1 GPSAG
6 GAGPGARHRGARD
19 RQRPRR
25 HLPARAEPRRP
36 PPPPPPGRRR
46 PRRRPQPRRLLRDQ
60 PRHARHLADPDA
72 AGRRAAPPLG
82 RARPD
87 PCPDL
92 VRSTAMTDHALPDD
106 FGRLVVTT
114 LRETLEAA
122 APALGDL
129 DRRAGDGD
137 FGDNVRTAMKNL
149 GRELEAGEPADY
161 RGWVTAMSRA
171 WLGVGGTS
179 GPLFGM
185 FYRDL
190 AKAAGDGEVPDL
202 AALAEA
208 LAAGHAVIQK
218 YGEAEVGDRTMVDA
232 LAPAVDSLQQAGS
245 AGAAEALAAAEQAAV
260 DAARSTAELTARRG
274 RASYVGDSAK
284 G

>member
-1 GPSAG
+1 
-6 GAGPGARHRGARD
+6 
-19 RQRPRR
+19 
-25 HLPARAEPRRP
+25 
-36 PPPPPPGRRR
+36 
-46 PRRRPQPRRLLRDQ
+46 
-60 PRHARHLADPDA
+60 
-72 AGRRAAPPLG
+72 
-82 RARPD
+82 
-87 PCPDL
+87 
-92 VRSTAMTDHALPDD
+92 MTDHALPDD

-137 FGDNVRTAMKNL
+137 FGDNVRLAMKNL
-149 GRELEAGEPADY
+149 GRELEGGEPADY

-208 LAAGHAVIQK
+208 LAAGQAVIQK

-232 LAPAVDSLQQAGS
+232 LAPAVAALREAAGS
-245 AGAAEALAAAEQAAV
+245 GADAAHALGAAEKAAI
-260 DAARSTAELTARRG
+260 DAAKGTAELTARRG

-284 G
+284 GVMDPGACAMALVIGALRAAVGADGGEVRADWIG

>member
-1 GPSAG
+1 
-6 GAGPGARHRGARD
+6 
-19 RQRPRR
+19 
-25 HLPARAEPRRP
+25 
-36 PPPPPPGRRR
+36 
-46 PRRRPQPRRLLRDQ
+46 
-60 PRHARHLADPDA
+60 
-72 AGRRAAPPLG
+72 
-82 RARPD
+82 
-87 PCPDL
+87 
-92 VRSTAMTDHALPDD
+92 MTDHALPDD
-106 FGRLVVTT
+106 FGRRVVTT
-114 LRETLEAA
+114 LRETLEEA

-149 GRELEAGEPADY
+149 GRELEGGEPADY

-208 LAAGHAVIQK
+208 LEAGQAVIQK

-232 LAPAVDSLQQAGS
+232 LAPAVTALREAAGS
-245 AGAAEALAAAEQAAV
+245 GADAAHALGAAEKAAI
-260 DAARSTAELTARRG
+260 DAAKGTAELTARRG

-284 G
+284 GVMDPGACAMALVIGALRAAVGADGGEVRADWIG

>member
-1 GPSAG
+1 
-6 GAGPGARHRGARD
+6 
-19 RQRPRR
+19 
-25 HLPARAEPRRP
+25 
-36 PPPPPPGRRR
+36 
-46 PRRRPQPRRLLRDQ
+46 
-60 PRHARHLADPDA
+60 
-72 AGRRAAPPLG
+72 
-82 RARPD
+82 
-87 PCPDL
+87 
-92 VRSTAMTDHALPDD
+92 MTDHALPDD

-114 LRETLEAA
+114 LRESLEGA

-149 GRELEAGEPADY
+149 GRELEGGEPADY

-208 LAAGHAVIQK
+208 LEAGQAVIQK

-232 LAPAVDSLQQAGS
+232 LAPAVTALREAAGS
-245 AGAAEALAAAEQAAV
+245 GADAVHALGAAEKAAI
-260 DAARSTAELTARRG
+260 DAAKGTAELTARRG

-284 G
+284 GVMDPGACAMALVIGALRAAVGADGGEVRADWIG

>member
-1 GPSAG
+1 
-6 GAGPGARHRGARD
+6 
-19 RQRPRR
+19 
-25 HLPARAEPRRP
+25 
-36 PPPPPPGRRR
+36 
-46 PRRRPQPRRLLRDQ
+46 
-60 PRHARHLADPDA
+60 
-72 AGRRAAPPLG
+72 
-82 RARPD
+82 
-87 PCPDL
+87 
-92 VRSTAMTDHALPDD
+92 MTDHALPDD

-114 LRETLEAA
+114 LRDTLEGA

-149 GRELEAGEPADY
+149 GRELEGGEPADY

-190 AKAAGDGEVPDL
+190 ARAAGDGEVPDL

-208 LAAGHAVIQK
+208 LAAGQAVVQK

-232 LAPAVDSLQQAGS
+232 LAPAVAALREAAGS
-245 AGAAEALAAAEQAAV
+245 GADAVHALGAAEKAAI
-260 DAARSTAELTARRG
+260 DAAKGTAELTARRG

-284 G
+284 GVMDPGACAMALVIGALRAAVGADGGEVRADWIG

>member
-1 GPSAG
+1 
-6 GAGPGARHRGARD
+6 
-19 RQRPRR
+19 
-25 HLPARAEPRRP
+25 
-36 PPPPPPGRRR
+36 
-46 PRRRPQPRRLLRDQ
+46 
-60 PRHARHLADPDA
+60 
-72 AGRRAAPPLG
+72 
-82 RARPD
+82 
-87 PCPDL
+87 
-92 VRSTAMTDHALPDD
+92 MTDHALPDD

-114 LRETLEAA
+114 LRESLEGA

-149 GRELEAGEPADY
+149 ARELEGEAPEDY
-161 RGWVTAMSRA
+161 RGRVTAMSRA

-190 AKAAGDGEVPDL
+190 ARAAGDGEVPDL

-208 LAAGHAVIQK
+208 LAAGQAVIQK

-232 LAPAVDSLQQAGS
+232 LAPAVTALREAAGS
-245 AGAAEALAAAEQAAV
+245 GADAVHALGAAEKAAI
-260 DAARSTAELTARRG
+260 DAAKGTAELTARRG

-284 G
+284 GVMDPGACAMALVIGALRAAVGADGGEVRADWIG

>member
-1 GPSAG
+1 
-6 GAGPGARHRGARD
+6 
-19 RQRPRR
+19 
-25 HLPARAEPRRP
+25 
-36 PPPPPPGRRR
+36 
-46 PRRRPQPRRLLRDQ
+46 
-60 PRHARHLADPDA
+60 
-72 AGRRAAPPLG
+72 
-82 RARPD
+82 
-87 PCPDL
+87 
-92 VRSTAMTDHALPDD
+92 MTDHALPDD

-114 LRETLEAA
+114 LRDTFEDA

-149 GRELEAGEPADY
+149 GRELEGGEPADY

-202 AALAEA
+202 AALADALEA
-208 LAAGHAVIQK
+208 GQAVVQK

-232 LAPAVDSLQQAGS
+232 LAPAVAALREAAGS
-245 AGAAEALAAAEQAAV
+245 GADAAHALGAAEKAAI
-260 DAARSTAELTARRG
+260 DAAKGTAELTARRG
-274 RASYVGDSAK
+274 RASYVGESAK
-284 G
+284 GVMDPGACAMALVIGALRAAVGADGGEIRADWIG

>member
-1 GPSAG
+1 
-6 GAGPGARHRGARD
+6 
-19 RQRPRR
+19 
-25 HLPARAEPRRP
+25 
-36 PPPPPPGRRR
+36 
-46 PRRRPQPRRLLRDQ
+46 
-60 PRHARHLADPDA
+60 
-72 AGRRAAPPLG
+72 
-82 RARPD
+82 
-87 PCPDL
+87 
-92 VRSTAMTDHALPDD
+92 MTDHALPDD

-114 LRETLEAA
+114 LRESLEGA

-137 FGDNVRTAMKNL
+137 FGDNVRLAMKNL
-149 GRELEAGEPADY
+149 GRELEGGEPADF

-208 LAAGHAVIQK
+208 LEAGQAVIQK

-232 LAPAVDSLQQAGS
+232 LAPAVAALREAAGS
-245 AGAAEALAAAEQAAV
+245 GADAAHALGAAEKAAI
-260 DAARSTAELTARRG
+260 DAAKGTAELTARRG

-284 G
+284 GVMDPGACAMALVIGALRAAVGADGGEVRADWIG

>member
-1 GPSAG
+1 
-6 GAGPGARHRGARD
+6 
-19 RQRPRR
+19 
-25 HLPARAEPRRP
+25 
-36 PPPPPPGRRR
+36 
-46 PRRRPQPRRLLRDQ
+46 
-60 PRHARHLADPDA
+60 
-72 AGRRAAPPLG
+72 
-82 RARPD
+82 
-87 PCPDL
+87 
-92 VRSTAMTDHALPDD
+92 MTDHALPDD

-114 LRETLEAA
+114 LRESLEGA

-137 FGDNVRTAMKNL
+137 FGDNVRLAMKNL
-149 GRELEAGEPADY
+149 GRELEGGEPADY

-190 AKAAGDGEVPDL
+190 ARAAGDGEVPDL

-208 LAAGHAVIQK
+208 LAAGQAVIQK

-232 LAPAVDSLQQAGS
+232 LAPAVTALREAAGS
-245 AGAAEALAAAEQAAV
+245 GADAVHALGAAEKAAI
-260 DAARSTAELTARRG
+260 DAAKGTAELTARRG

-284 G
+284 GVMDPGACAMALVIGALRAAVGADGGEVRADWIG

>member
-1 GPSAG
+1 
-6 GAGPGARHRGARD
+6 
-19 RQRPRR
+19 
-25 HLPARAEPRRP
+25 
-36 PPPPPPGRRR
+36 
-46 PRRRPQPRRLLRDQ
+46 
-60 PRHARHLADPDA
+60 
-72 AGRRAAPPLG
+72 
-82 RARPD
+82 
-87 PCPDL
+87 
-92 VRSTAMTDHALPDD
+92 MTDHALPDD

-114 LRETLEAA
+114 LRETLEGA

-208 LAAGHAVIQK
+208 LEAGQAVIQK

-232 LAPAVDSLQQAGS
+232 LAPAVAALREAAGS
-245 AGAAEALAAAEQAAV
+245 GA
-260 DAARSTAELTARRG
+260 DAAHALGTAEKAAIDAATGTAELTARRG

-284 G
+284 GVMDPGACAMALVIGALRAAVGADGGEVRADWIG

>member
-1 GPSAG
+1 
-6 GAGPGARHRGARD
+6 
-19 RQRPRR
+19 
-25 HLPARAEPRRP
+25 
-36 PPPPPPGRRR
+36 
-46 PRRRPQPRRLLRDQ
+46 
-60 PRHARHLADPDA
+60 
-72 AGRRAAPPLG
+72 
-82 RARPD
+82 
-87 PCPDL
+87 
-92 VRSTAMTDHALPDD
+92 MTDHALPDD

-114 LRETLEAA
+114 LRETLEDA

-149 GRELEAGEPADY
+149 GRELEGGEPADY

-208 LAAGHAVIQK
+208 LEAGQAVIQK

-232 LAPAVDSLQQAGS
+232 LAPAVAALREAAGS
-245 AGAAEALAAAEQAAV
+245 GADAAHALGAAEKAAI
-260 DAARSTAELTARRG
+260 DAAKGTAELTARRG

-284 G
+284 GVMDPGACAMALVVGALRAAVGADGGEVRADWIG

>member
-1 GPSAG
+1 
-6 GAGPGARHRGARD
+6 
-19 RQRPRR
+19 
-25 HLPARAEPRRP
+25 
-36 PPPPPPGRRR
+36 
-46 PRRRPQPRRLLRDQ
+46 
-60 PRHARHLADPDA
+60 
-72 AGRRAAPPLG
+72 
-82 RARPD
+82 
-87 PCPDL
+87 
-92 VRSTAMTDHALPDD
+92 MTDYALPDD

-114 LRETLEAA
+114 LRESLEGA

-137 FGDNVRTAMKNL
+137 FGDNVRVAMKNL
-149 GRELEAGEPADY
+149 GRELEGGEPADY

-190 AKAAGDGEVPDL
+190 ARAAGDGEVPDL

-208 LAAGHAVIQK
+208 LAAGQAVVQK

-232 LAPAVDSLQQAGS
+232 LAPAVTALREAAGS
-245 AGAAEALAAAEQAAV
+245 GADAVHALGAAEKAAI
-260 DAARSTAELTARRG
+260 DAAKGTAELTARRG

-284 G
+284 GVMDPGACAMALVVGALRAAVGADGGEVRADWIG

>member
-1 GPSAG
+1 
-6 GAGPGARHRGARD
+6 
-19 RQRPRR
+19 
-25 HLPARAEPRRP
+25 
-36 PPPPPPGRRR
+36 
-46 PRRRPQPRRLLRDQ
+46 
-60 PRHARHLADPDA
+60 
-72 AGRRAAPPLG
+72 
-82 RARPD
+82 
-87 PCPDL
+87 
-92 VRSTAMTDHALPDD
+92 MTDHALPDD

-114 LRETLEAA
+114 LRETLQGA

-149 GRELEAGEPADY
+149 GRELEGGEPADY

-185 FYRDL
+185 FSRDL
-190 AKAAGDGEVPDL
+190 ARAAGDGEVPDL

-208 LAAGHAVIQK
+208 LAAGQAVVQK

-232 LAPAVDSLQQAGS
+232 LAPAVTALREAAGS
-245 AGAAEALAAAEQAAV
+245 GADAVHALGAAEKAAI
-260 DAARSTAELTARRG
+260 DAAKGTAELTARRG

-284 G
+284 GVMDPGACAVALVIGALRAAVGADGGEVRADWIG

>member
-1 GPSAG
+1 
-6 GAGPGARHRGARD
+6 
-19 RQRPRR
+19 
-25 HLPARAEPRRP
+25 
-36 PPPPPPGRRR
+36 
-46 PRRRPQPRRLLRDQ
+46 
-60 PRHARHLADPDA
+60 
-72 AGRRAAPPLG
+72 
-82 RARPD
+82 
-87 PCPDL
+87 
-92 VRSTAMTDHALPDD
+92 MTDHALPDD

-114 LRETLEAA
+114 LRESLEGA

-190 AKAAGDGEVPDL
+190 ARAAADGEVPDL

-208 LAAGHAVIQK
+208 LAAGQAVVQK

-232 LAPAVDSLQQAGS
+232 LAPAVTALREAAGS
-245 AGAAEALAAAEQAAV
+245 GADAVHALGAAEKAAI
-260 DAARSTAELTARRG
+260 DAAKGTAELTARRG

-284 G
+284 GVMDPGACAMALVIGALRAAVGADGGEVRADWIG

>member
-1 GPSAG
+1 
-6 GAGPGARHRGARD
+6 
-19 RQRPRR
+19 
-25 HLPARAEPRRP
+25 
-36 PPPPPPGRRR
+36 
-46 PRRRPQPRRLLRDQ
+46 
-60 PRHARHLADPDA
+60 
-72 AGRRAAPPLG
+72 
-82 RARPD
+82 
-87 PCPDL
+87 
-92 VRSTAMTDHALPDD
+92 MTDHALPDD

-190 AKAAGDGEVPDL
+190 ARAAGDGEVPDL

-208 LAAGHAVIQK
+208 LEAGQAVIQK

-232 LAPAVDSLQQAGS
+232 LAPAVAALREAAGS
-245 AGAAEALAAAEQAAV
+245 GADAVHALGAAEKAAI
-260 DAARSTAELTARRG
+260 DAAKGTAELTARRG

-284 G
+284 GVMDPGACAMALVVGALRAAVGADGGEVRADWIG

>member
-1 GPSAG
+1 
-6 GAGPGARHRGARD
+6 
-19 RQRPRR
+19 
-25 HLPARAEPRRP
+25 
-36 PPPPPPGRRR
+36 
-46 PRRRPQPRRLLRDQ
+46 
-60 PRHARHLADPDA
+60 
-72 AGRRAAPPLG
+72 
-82 RARPD
+82 
-87 PCPDL
+87 
-92 VRSTAMTDHALPDD
+92 MTDYALPDD

-114 LRETLEAA
+114 LRESLEGA

-137 FGDNVRTAMKNL
+137 FGDNVRVAMKNL
-149 GRELEAGEPADY
+149 GRELEGGEPADY

-190 AKAAGDGEVPDL
+190 ARAAGDGEVPDL

-208 LAAGHAVIQK
+208 LEAGQAVVQK

-232 LAPAVDSLQQAGS
+232 LAPAVTALREAAGS
-245 AGAAEALAAAEQAAV
+245 GADAVHALGAAEKAAI
-260 DAARSTAELTARRG
+260 DAAKGTAELTARRG

-284 G
+284 GVMDPGACAMALVIGALRAAVGADGGEVRADWIE

>member
-1 GPSAG
+1 
-6 GAGPGARHRGARD
+6 
-19 RQRPRR
+19 
-25 HLPARAEPRRP
+25 
-36 PPPPPPGRRR
+36 
-46 PRRRPQPRRLLRDQ
+46 
-60 PRHARHLADPDA
+60 
-72 AGRRAAPPLG
+72 
-82 RARPD
+82 
-87 PCPDL
+87 
-92 VRSTAMTDHALPDD
+92 MTDHALPDD

-114 LRETLEAA
+114 LRETLEDA

-137 FGDNVRTAMKNL
+137 FGDNVRLAMKNL
-149 GRELEAGEPADY
+149 GRELEGGEPADY

-208 LAAGHAVIQK
+208 LEAGQAVIQK

-232 LAPAVDSLQQAGS
+232 LAPAVAALREAAGS
-245 AGAAEALAAAEQAAV
+245 GADAAHALGAAEKAAI
-260 DAARSTAELTARRG
+260 DAAKGTAELTARRG

-284 G
+284 GVMDPGACAMALVVGALRAAVGADGGEVRADWIG

>member
-1 GPSAG
+1 
-6 GAGPGARHRGARD
+6 
-19 RQRPRR
+19 
-25 HLPARAEPRRP
+25 
-36 PPPPPPGRRR
+36 
-46 PRRRPQPRRLLRDQ
+46 
-60 PRHARHLADPDA
+60 
-72 AGRRAAPPLG
+72 
-82 RARPD
+82 
-87 PCPDL
+87 
-92 VRSTAMTDHALPDD
+92 MTDHALPDD

-114 LRETLEAA
+114 LRESLEGA

-137 FGDNVRTAMKNL
+137 FGDNVRLAMKNL
-149 GRELEAGEPADY
+149 GRELEGGEPADY

-190 AKAAGDGEVPDL
+190 AEAAGDGEVPDL

-208 LAAGHAVIQK
+208 LAAGQAVIQK

-232 LAPAVDSLQQAGS
+232 LAPAVTALREAAGS
-245 AGAAEALAAAEQAAV
+245 GADAVHALGAAEKAAI
-260 DAARSTAELTARRG
+260 DAAKGTAELTARRG

-284 G
+284 GVMDPGACAMALVIGALRAAVGADGGEVRADWIG

>member
-1 GPSAG
+1 
-6 GAGPGARHRGARD
+6 
-19 RQRPRR
+19 
-25 HLPARAEPRRP
+25 
-36 PPPPPPGRRR
+36 
-46 PRRRPQPRRLLRDQ
+46 
-60 PRHARHLADPDA
+60 
-72 AGRRAAPPLG
+72 
-82 RARPD
+82 
-87 PCPDL
+87 
-92 VRSTAMTDHALPDD
+92 MTDHALPDD

-114 LRETLEAA
+114 LRESLEGA

-149 GRELEAGEPADY
+149 GRELEGGEPADY

-208 LAAGHAVIQK
+208 LEAGQAVIQK

-232 LAPAVDSLQQAGS
+232 LAPAVTALREAAGS
-245 AGAAEALAAAEQAAV
+245 GADAVHALGAAEKAAI
-260 DAARSTAELTARRG
+260 DAAKGTAELTARRG

-284 G
+284 GVMDPGACAMAQVVGALRAAAGADGGEVRADWIG

>member
-1 GPSAG
+1 
-6 GAGPGARHRGARD
+6 
-19 RQRPRR
+19 
-25 HLPARAEPRRP
+25 
-36 PPPPPPGRRR
+36 
-46 PRRRPQPRRLLRDQ
+46 
-60 PRHARHLADPDA
+60 
-72 AGRRAAPPLG
+72 
-82 RARPD
+82 
-87 PCPDL
+87 
-92 VRSTAMTDHALPDD
+92 MTDHALPDG

-208 LAAGHAVIQK
+208 LAAGQAVIQK

-232 LAPAVDSLQQAGS
+232 IAPAVAALREAAGS
-245 AGAAEALAAAEQAAV
+245 GADAVHALGAAEKAAI
-260 DAARSTAELTARRG
+260 DAAKGTAELTARRG

-284 G
+284 GVMDPGACAMALVIGALRAAVGADGGEVRADWIG

>member
-1 GPSAG
+1 
-6 GAGPGARHRGARD
+6 
-19 RQRPRR
+19 
-25 HLPARAEPRRP
+25 
-36 PPPPPPGRRR
+36 
-46 PRRRPQPRRLLRDQ
+46 
-60 PRHARHLADPDA
+60 
-72 AGRRAAPPLG
+72 
-82 RARPD
+82 
-87 PCPDL
+87 
-92 VRSTAMTDHALPDD
+92 MTDHALPDD

-114 LRETLEAA
+114 LRESLEGA

-137 FGDNVRTAMKNL
+137 FGDNVRVAMKNL
-149 GRELEAGEPADY
+149 GRELEGGEPADY

-190 AKAAGDGEVPDL
+190 ARAAGDGEVPDL

-208 LAAGHAVIQK
+208 LAAGQAVIQK

-232 LAPAVDSLQQAGS
+232 LAPAVTALREAAGS
-245 AGAAEALAAAEQAAV
+245 GADAVHALGAAEKAAI
-260 DAARSTAELTARRG
+260 DAAKGTVELTARRG

-284 G
+284 GVMDPGACVMALVVGALRAAAGADGGEVRADWIG

>member
-1 GPSAG
+1 
-6 GAGPGARHRGARD
+6 
-19 RQRPRR
+19 
-25 HLPARAEPRRP
+25 
-36 PPPPPPGRRR
+36 
-46 PRRRPQPRRLLRDQ
+46 
-60 PRHARHLADPDA
+60 
-72 AGRRAAPPLG
+72 
-82 RARPD
+82 
-87 PCPDL
+87 
-92 VRSTAMTDHALPDD
+92 MTDHALPDD

-114 LRETLEAA
+114 LRESLEGAV
-122 APALGDL
+122 PALGDL

-137 FGDNVRTAMKNL
+137 FGDNVRVAMKNL
-149 GRELEAGEPADY
+149 GRELEGGEPADY

-190 AKAAGDGEVPDL
+190 ARAAGDGEVPDL

-208 LAAGHAVIQK
+208 LAAGQAVVQK

-232 LAPAVDSLQQAGS
+232 LAPAVTALREAAGS
-245 AGAAEALAAAEQAAV
+245 GADAVHALGAAEKAAI
-260 DAARSTAELTARRG
+260 DAAKGTAELTARRG

-284 G
+284 GVMDPGACAMALVVGALRAAVGADGGEVRAD

>member
-1 GPSAG
+1 
-6 GAGPGARHRGARD
+6 
-19 RQRPRR
+19 
-25 HLPARAEPRRP
+25 
-36 PPPPPPGRRR
+36 
-46 PRRRPQPRRLLRDQ
+46 
-60 PRHARHLADPDA
+60 
-72 AGRRAAPPLG
+72 
-82 RARPD
+82 
-87 PCPDL
+87 
-92 VRSTAMTDHALPDD
+92 MTDHALPDD

-114 LRETLEAA
+114 LRESLEGA

-137 FGDNVRTAMKNL
+137 FGDNVRVAMKNL
-149 GRELEAGEPADY
+149 GRELEGGEPADY

-190 AKAAGDGEVPDL
+190 AKAAGDGEAPDL
-202 AALAEA
+202 GALAEA
-208 LAAGHAVIQK
+208 LEAGQAVIQK

-232 LAPAVDSLQQAGS
+232 LAPAVTALREAAGS
-245 AGAAEALAAAEQAAV
+245 GADAVHALGAAEKAAI
-260 DAARSTAELTARRG
+260 DAAKGTAELTARRG

-284 G
+284 GVMDPGACAMALAVGALRAAVGADGGEVRADWIG

>member
-1 GPSAG
+1 
-6 GAGPGARHRGARD
+6 
-19 RQRPRR
+19 
-25 HLPARAEPRRP
+25 
-36 PPPPPPGRRR
+36 
-46 PRRRPQPRRLLRDQ
+46 
-60 PRHARHLADPDA
+60 
-72 AGRRAAPPLG
+72 
-82 RARPD
+82 
-87 PCPDL
+87 
-92 VRSTAMTDHALPDD
+92 MTDHALPDD

-114 LRETLEAA
+114 LRETLEDA

-137 FGDNVRTAMKNL
+137 FGDNVRLAMKNL
-149 GRELEAGEPADY
+149 GRELEGGEPADY

-208 LAAGHAVIQK
+208 LEAGQAVIQK

-232 LAPAVDSLQQAGS
+232 LAPAVAALREAAGS
-245 AGAAEALAAAEQAAV
+245 GADAAHALGAAEKAAI
-260 DAARSTAELTARRG
+260 DAAKGTAELTARRG

-284 G
+284 GVMDPGACAMALVIGALRAAVGADGGEVRADWIG

>member
-1 GPSAG
+1 
-6 GAGPGARHRGARD
+6 
-19 RQRPRR
+19 
-25 HLPARAEPRRP
+25 
-36 PPPPPPGRRR
+36 
-46 PRRRPQPRRLLRDQ
+46 
-60 PRHARHLADPDA
+60 
-72 AGRRAAPPLG
+72 
-82 RARPD
+82 
-87 PCPDL
+87 
-92 VRSTAMTDHALPDD
+92 MTDHALPDD

-114 LRETLEAA
+114 LSETLEAA

-208 LAAGHAVIQK
+208 LEAGQAVIQK
-218 YGEAEVGDRTMVDA
+218 YGAAEVGDRTMVDA
-232 LAPAVDSLQQAGS
+232 LAPAVAALREAAGS
-245 AGAAEALAAAEQAAV
+245 GADAVHALGAAEKAAI
-260 DAARSTAELTARRG
+260 DAAKGTAELTARRG
-274 RASYVGDSAK
+274 RASYVGDSAR
-284 G
+284 GVMDPGACAMALVIGALRAAVGADGGEVRADWIG

>member
-1 GPSAG
+1 
-6 GAGPGARHRGARD
+6 
-19 RQRPRR
+19 
-25 HLPARAEPRRP
+25 
-36 PPPPPPGRRR
+36 
-46 PRRRPQPRRLLRDQ
+46 
-60 PRHARHLADPDA
+60 
-72 AGRRAAPPLG
+72 
-82 RARPD
+82 
-87 PCPDL
+87 
-92 VRSTAMTDHALPDD
+92 MTDHALPDD

-114 LRETLEAA
+114 LRESLEGA

-137 FGDNVRTAMKNL
+137 FGDNVRVAMKNL
-149 GRELEAGEPADY
+149 GRELEGGEPADY

-190 AKAAGDGEVPDL
+190 ARAAGDGEVPDL

-208 LAAGHAVIQK
+208 LAAGQAVVQK

-232 LAPAVDSLQQAGS
+232 LAPAVTALREAAGS
-245 AGAAEALAAAEQAAV
+245 GADAVHALGAAEKAAI
-260 DAARSTAELTARRG
+260 DAAKGTAELTARRG

-284 G
+284 GVMDPGACAMALVIGALRSAADGGEVRTDWIG

>member
-1 GPSAG
+1 
-6 GAGPGARHRGARD
+6 
-19 RQRPRR
+19 
-25 HLPARAEPRRP
+25 
-36 PPPPPPGRRR
+36 
-46 PRRRPQPRRLLRDQ
+46 
-60 PRHARHLADPDA
+60 
-72 AGRRAAPPLG
+72 
-82 RARPD
+82 
-87 PCPDL
+87 
-92 VRSTAMTDHALPDD
+92 MTDHALPDD

-114 LRETLEAA
+114 LRESLEGA

-137 FGDNVRTAMKNL
+137 FGDNVRLAMKNL
-149 GRELEAGEPADY
+149 GRELEGGEPADY

-190 AKAAGDGEVPDL
+190 ARAAGDGEVPDL

-208 LAAGHAVIQK
+208 LEAGQAVVQK

-232 LAPAVDSLQQAGS
+232 LAPAVTALREAAGS
-245 AGAAEALAAAEQAAV
+245 GADAVHALGAAEKAAI
-260 DAARSTAELTARRG
+260 DAAKGTAELTARRG

-284 G
+284 GVMDPGACAMALVIGALRAAVGADGGEVRADWIG

>member
-1 GPSAG
+1 
-6 GAGPGARHRGARD
+6 
-19 RQRPRR
+19 
-25 HLPARAEPRRP
+25 
-36 PPPPPPGRRR
+36 
-46 PRRRPQPRRLLRDQ
+46 
-60 PRHARHLADPDA
+60 
-72 AGRRAAPPLG
+72 
-82 RARPD
+82 
-87 PCPDL
+87 
-92 VRSTAMTDHALPDD
+92 MTDHALPDD

-114 LRETLEAA
+114 LRDTLEDA

-149 GRELEAGEPADY
+149 GRELEGGEPADY

-202 AALAEA
+202 AALADALEA
-208 LAAGHAVIQK
+208 GQAVVQK

-232 LAPAVDSLQQAGS
+232 LAPAVAALREAAGS
-245 AGAAEALAAAEQAAV
+245 GADAAHALGAAEKAAI
-260 DAARSTAELTARRG
+260 DAAKGTAELTARRG
-274 RASYVGDSAK
+274 RASYVGESAK
-284 G
+284 GVMDPGACAMALVIGALRAAVGADGGEIRADWIG

>member
-1 GPSAG
+1 
-6 GAGPGARHRGARD
+6 
-19 RQRPRR
+19 
-25 HLPARAEPRRP
+25 
-36 PPPPPPGRRR
+36 
-46 PRRRPQPRRLLRDQ
+46 
-60 PRHARHLADPDA
+60 
-72 AGRRAAPPLG
+72 
-82 RARPD
+82 
-87 PCPDL
+87 
-92 VRSTAMTDHALPDD
+92 MTDHALPDD

-114 LRETLEAA
+114 LRESLEGA

-190 AKAAGDGEVPDL
+190 ARAAADGEVPDL

-208 LAAGHAVIQK
+208 LAAGQAVVQK

-232 LAPAVDSLQQAGS
+232 LAPAVTALREAAGS
-245 AGAAEALAAAEQAAV
+245 GADAVHALGAAEKAAI
-260 DAARSTAELTARRG
+260 DAAKGTAELTARRG

-284 G
+284 GVMDPGACAMALVVGALRAAVGADGGEVRADWIE

>member
-1 GPSAG
+1 
-6 GAGPGARHRGARD
+6 
-19 RQRPRR
+19 
-25 HLPARAEPRRP
+25 
-36 PPPPPPGRRR
+36 
-46 PRRRPQPRRLLRDQ
+46 
-60 PRHARHLADPDA
+60 
-72 AGRRAAPPLG
+72 
-82 RARPD
+82 
-87 PCPDL
+87 
-92 VRSTAMTDHALPDD
+92 MTTTALPDD
-106 FGRLVVTT
+106 FGRDVVTT
-114 LRETLEAA
+114 LRAVLEQAA
-122 APALGDL
+122 GALGDL

-137 FGDNVRTAMKNL
+137 FGDNVRTAMTNL
-149 GRELEAGEPADY
+149 GRELEGEEPADY

-190 AKAAGDGEVPDL
+190 AKASGDGEVPDL
-202 AALAEA
+202 AALTEA
-208 LAAGHAVIQK
+208 LAAGQAVIQK

-245 AGAAEALAAAEQAAV
+245 AGAAEALAAAERAAV

-284 G
+284 GVMDPGACAMALVLGALRSAAGDGGEVRTDWIR

>member
-1 GPSAG
+1 
-6 GAGPGARHRGARD
+6 
-19 RQRPRR
+19 
-25 HLPARAEPRRP
+25 
-36 PPPPPPGRRR
+36 
-46 PRRRPQPRRLLRDQ
+46 
-60 PRHARHLADPDA
+60 
-72 AGRRAAPPLG
+72 
-82 RARPD
+82 
-87 PCPDL
+87 
-92 VRSTAMTDHALPDD
+92 MTDHALPDD

-114 LRETLEAA
+114 LRESLEGA

-137 FGDNVRTAMKNL
+137 FGDNVRVAMKNL
-149 GRELEAGEPADY
+149 GRELEGGEPADY

-208 LAAGHAVIQK
+208 LAAGQAVIQK

-232 LAPAVDSLQQAGS
+232 LAPAVTALREAAGS
-245 AGAAEALAAAEQAAV
+245 GADAVHALGAAEKAAI
-260 DAARSTAELTARRG
+260 DAAKGTAELTARRG

-284 G
+284 GVMDPGACAMALVIGALRAAVGADGGEVRADWIG

>member
-1 GPSAG
+1 
-6 GAGPGARHRGARD
+6 
-19 RQRPRR
+19 
-25 HLPARAEPRRP
+25 
-36 PPPPPPGRRR
+36 
-46 PRRRPQPRRLLRDQ
+46 
-60 PRHARHLADPDA
+60 
-72 AGRRAAPPLG
+72 
-82 RARPD
+82 
-87 PCPDL
+87 
-92 VRSTAMTDHALPDD
+92 MTDHALPDD

-114 LRETLEAA
+114 LRESLEGA

-137 FGDNVRTAMKNL
+137 FGDNVRLAMKNL
-149 GRELEAGEPADY
+149 GRELEGGEPADY

-190 AKAAGDGEVPDL
+190 ARAAGDGEVPDL

-208 LAAGHAVIQK
+208 LEAGQAVIQK

-232 LAPAVDSLQQAGS
+232 LAPAVTALREAAGS
-245 AGAAEALAAAEQAAV
+245 GADAVHALGAAEKAAI
-260 DAARSTAELTARRG
+260 DAAKGTAELTARRG

-284 G
+284 GVMDPGACAMALVIGALRAAVGADGGEVRADWIG

>member
-1 GPSAG
+1 
-6 GAGPGARHRGARD
+6 
-19 RQRPRR
+19 
-25 HLPARAEPRRP
+25 
-36 PPPPPPGRRR
+36 
-46 PRRRPQPRRLLRDQ
+46 
-60 PRHARHLADPDA
+60 
-72 AGRRAAPPLG
+72 
-82 RARPD
+82 
-87 PCPDL
+87 
-92 VRSTAMTDHALPDD
+92 MTDHALPDD

-114 LRETLEAA
+114 LRESLEGA

-149 GRELEAGEPADY
+149 GRELEGGEPADY

-208 LAAGHAVIQK
+208 LEAGQAVIQK

-232 LAPAVDSLQQAGS
+232 LAPAVAALREAAGS
-245 AGAAEALAAAEQAAV
+245 GADAAHALGAAEKAAI
-260 DAARSTAELTARRG
+260 DAAKGTAELTARRG

-284 G
+284 GVMDPGACAMALVIGALRAAVGADGGEVRADWIG